1 VPVGKKTLIL
11 EIRSENRTSTTH
23 EIDMTDGTD
32 SLIYST
38 GATLLSYQGKTVLDA
53 SDTVT
58 IVKASS
64 NDVRVIV
71 LGIEVDA

>member
-1 VPVGKKTLIL
+1 MPVGKKTLIL